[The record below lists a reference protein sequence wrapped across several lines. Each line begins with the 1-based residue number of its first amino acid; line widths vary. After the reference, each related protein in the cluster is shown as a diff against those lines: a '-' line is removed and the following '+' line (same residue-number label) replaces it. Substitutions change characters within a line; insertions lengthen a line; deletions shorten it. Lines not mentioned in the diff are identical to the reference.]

1 MVKSKTADG
10 PARKAETKKAPGATA
25 GTTHAKADGRSKKP
39 ATGMPSKNA
48 SRGALAAGAA
58 ATSGSPDDPKRVI
71 ATVAFQA
78 DGGIA
83 WVDYTDGPYLTEPLV
98 DFSAGEEI
106 VFTDPQWDVKSLVNL
121 SAYALLRLRKTDG
134 SMFFCVI
141 KPPRWW

>member
-1 MVKSKTADG
+1 MVDTKKVRGA
-10 PARKAETKKAPGATA
+10 ARKAAAKKAPGGRPA
-25 GTTHAKADGRSKKP
+25 GANKAKP
-39 ATGMPSKNA
+39 ADKTKKSAIGMPST
-48 SRGALAAGAA
+48 RAARD
-58 ATSGSPDDPKRVI
+58 ATVAGDPGDPKRVI
-71 ATVAFQA
+71 ATVAFQS

-106 VFTDPQWDVKSLVNL
+106 VFSDPQWDVKSLVNL
-121 SAYALLRLRKTDG
+121 STYALLRLRKTDG